1 MNFIVWFASLY
12 LEGQIMKKSQ
22 AVVRRVFVSTA
33 LLFVILAGG
42 IARAQTAPTEG
53 QAAPPANPVA
63 TPAPAPSVAPAA
75 LPVQQPASAAI
86 AAPSAD
92 GLDPPKLDFTP
103 DAKTA
108 EDYDK
113 YFYFHRTN
121 TTFAEAYADIRECHG
136 LAGGKVAYRQGN
148 SAFADTYT
156 TSYLIPQYGMAGALG
171 GALGGALVGLL
182 IGGGNHDKIHRIN
195 IRNCMGFKGYQR
207 YGLPKD
213 LWEEFNLS
221 PGKSRKN
228 AEGSERA
235 LRLQALVASGAQPK
249 QEAIAQ

>member
-1 MNFIVWFASLY
+1 
-12 LEGQIMKKSQ
+12 MKKSQ

-42 IARAQTAPTEG
+42 IARAQTAPAEG

-121 TTFAEAYADIRECHG
+121 TTFAEAYADIRECDS
-136 LAGGKVAYRQGN
+136 LASGSNIYLGN
-148 SAFADTYT
+148 GPFTD
-156 TSYLIPQYGMAGALG
+156 SYISNFVIPQYGAAGVVAGAMV
-171 GALGGALVGLL
+171 GAVGDA
-182 IGGGNHDKIHRIN
+182 IFGSAARRKERRIK
-195 IRNCMGFKGYQR
+195 IRNCMGFKGYAR
-207 YGLPKD
+207 YGIAKD
-213 LWEEFNLS
+213 LWVKFNFSEGNGRKKEET
-221 PGKSRKN
+221 RD
-228 AEGSERA
+228 RA
-235 LRLQALVASGAQPK
+235 FKLQALAASGPQPK
-249 QEAIAQ
+249 QEVLRK